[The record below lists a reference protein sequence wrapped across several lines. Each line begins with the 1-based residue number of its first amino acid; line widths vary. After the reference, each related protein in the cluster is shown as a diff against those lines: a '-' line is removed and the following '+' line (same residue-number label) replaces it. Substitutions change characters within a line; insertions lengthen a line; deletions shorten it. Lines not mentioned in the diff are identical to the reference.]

1 MSAETVAL
9 IRRAFEA
16 LNEGDPEPLVG
27 LIEPGAE
34 WRGVERRRFLWR
46 RTAPV

>member
-9 IRRAFEA
+9 IRSAYEA
-16 LNEGDPEPLVG
+16 LNEGDPGPLAA

-34 WRGVERRRFLWR
+34 WRGVERRRFPWR